1 MIPRH
6 ITTSPIDNIYLVLLA
21 NFETGKFKLL
31 LILFRRN
38 VSRLTREIQSWR
50 MSALSKMNQQQPNH
64 NTRHGILQYPGS
76 SQADPH

>member
-1 MIPRH
+1 MIPRR
-6 ITTSPIDNIYLVLLA
+6 ITTSPIYNIYLVLLA

-31 LILFRRN
+31 LNYSGRN
-38 VSRLTREIQSWR
+38 GFRLTREIQSWR
-50 MSALSKMNQQQPNH
+50 MSALSKMNKQQPNH